1 MNRLILAVGALC
13 LLQGALGDP
22 RPDFGVLPTI
32 PVSATVNMSFA
43 EVFVEVNLITNLNI
57 NATLQI
63 SNVKLQAVYNMLK
76 KVLNQT
82 TTLSSAFKYNELFTV
97 NNGTTLAFTNIL
109 TPIDNMVFYIQNT
122 SLTDVIA
129 PLNTT
134 TQYQGIIDELLDEFG
149 RLALGLVQQ
158 KAELLAVKASLDSAV
173 AANGNSTTL
182 TATQLATYLK
192 SAAVYKLVRA
202 TNRVRAYLPV
212 ITYSLETI
220 YENLIEADNFIDFLQ
235 AEVDAIAS
243 GNATDYGAAYKV
255 SSDAVEL
262 KVSTGIT
269 ASLNVSVN
277 LNTTLSAITNF
288 TATANASTIL
298 TQLNTLAGKN
308 TSALAATLTTEF
320 NNTVVALRNL
330 VASNS
335 RAVNVTTDPNIQTL
349 IDVLLGNNKGYGRY
363 CYHKYNA
370 LMAGLFENGMEAGFE
385 CTDKEAERLRNLQD
399 IITALLVQIGYDTD
413 EVTAQITLCA
423 ALPTAQA
430 NSCVA
435 SVAGY
440 YVDLFTATSQKIDAL
455 YSFVTKEAV
464 ASRNRLL
471 LCFRLVNIA
480 LGGGDASLIANNVLA
495 CSRDG
500 PAGTLE

>member
-13 LLQGALGDP
+13 LLQGALADP

-202 TNRVRAYLPV
+202 TNRP
-212 ITYSLETI
+212 TI
-220 YENLIEADNFIDFLQ
+220 FIDFLQ

-288 TATANASTIL
+288 TTTANASTIL

-308 TSALAATLTTEF
+308 TSALAATLKTEF

-363 CYHKYNA
+363 CYHKYNG